1 MLTSQGEEEDYEKKI
16 RKIFKD
22 LVYHTIKNKPKNIV
36 SNFLL
41 YLNQPKYMVK
51 YLIKKRDANMTDE
64 NKYELQRLKES
75 INKYKDMEK
84 FQEEKNKND
93 KEDMINNFNN
103 NQINGELNKELGEKA
118 KYINELNNKIE
129 EHPNENEE
137 VEYEEVEEEVEV
149 TEEIEVDEDQL
160 KNLKN
165 IENKA

>member
-1 MLTSQGEEEDYEKKI
+1 
-16 RKIFKD
+16 
-22 LVYHTIKNKPKNIV
+22 
-36 SNFLL
+36 
-41 YLNQPKYMVK
+41 MVK
-51 YLIKKRDANMTDE
+51 YLIKTRDANMTDE

-84 FQEEKNKND
+84 FEEEKNKSN

-103 NQINGELNKELGEKA
+103 KQINGELNKELGEKA

-160 KNLKN
+160 KKLKN
-165 IENKA
+165 MEKKE

>member
-1 MLTSQGEEEDYEKKI
+1 MLTSQGDEEEYEK
-16 RKIFKD
+16 RVRTIFKD
-22 LVYHTIKNKPKNIV
+22 LVFHTIKNKPKNIV

-41 YLNQPKYMVK
+41 YLYQPKYMVK
-51 YLIKKRDANMTDE
+51 YLNKKLDANMTDE

-84 FQEEKNKND
+84 LEETKNKSD
-93 KEDMINNFNN
+93 KENIINNFNN
-103 NQINGELNKELGEKA
+103 NQKNGELNKELGEKA
-118 KYINELNNKIE
+118 KYINGLNNKIE
-129 EHPNENEE
+129 EEPNENEE

-165 IENKA
+165 MEKKD